1 MTVLSKAYRKQ
12 LERVTGLARELAEGA
27 CRAALENLA
36 VHEREYRAHMDVAQR
51 QLRNRLRARGRAL
64 GDGRD
69 PRSGVQAIKRLSEHA
84 AYEHWHRL
92 LFTRFLTENGLLIT
106 DEANGS
112 VPITLAECEE
122 LASELGARRALAR
135 LGLADEA
142 ARDDVSDL
150 RQLLG
155 AWRDAK
161 KGVWAAVIDWAV
173 RGMLALL
180 VVGLAMKLGLPGLL
194 K

>member
-1 MTVLSKAYRKQ
+1 MDEDEA
-12 LERVTGLARELAEGA
+12 LARLIALAGTSA
-27 CRAALENLA
+27 PDAAL
-36 VHEREYRAHMDVAQR
+36 
-51 QLRNRLRARGRAL
+51 LRA
-64 GDGRD
+64 
-69 PRSGVQAIKRLSEHA
+69 V
-84 AYEHWHRL
+84 
-92 LFTRFLTENGLLIT
+92 
-106 DEANGS
+106 
-112 VPITLAECEE
+112 VEE
-122 LASELGARRALAR
+122 ASELGARRALAR

-161 KGVWAAVIDWAV
+161 KSVWAAVIDWAV

-180 VVGLAMKLGLPGLL
+180 VVGLAMKLGFAGLL

>member
-1 MTVLSKAYRKQ
+1 MDEDEA
-12 LERVTGLARELAEGA
+12 LARLIALAGTSASGA
-27 CRAALENLA
+27 SGAPDAAL
-36 VHEREYRAHMDVAQR
+36 
-51 QLRNRLRARGRAL
+51 LRAL
-64 GDGRD
+64 
-69 PRSGVQAIKRLSEHA
+69 V
-84 AYEHWHRL
+84 
-92 LFTRFLTENGLLIT
+92 
-106 DEANGS
+106 
-112 VPITLAECEE
+112 EE
-122 LASELGARRALAR
+122 ASELGARRALAR
-135 LGLADEA
+135 LGLADAA

-161 KGVWAAVIDWAV
+161 KSVWAAVIDWAV

>member
-1 MTVLSKAYRKQ
+1 MDEDEA
-12 LERVTGLARELAEGA
+12 LARLIALAGTSA
-27 CRAALENLA
+27 GDAAAL
-36 VHEREYRAHMDVAQR
+36 
-51 QLRNRLRARGRAL
+51 RAL
-64 GDGRD
+64 
-69 PRSGVQAIKRLSEHA
+69 V
-84 AYEHWHRL
+84 
-92 LFTRFLTENGLLIT
+92 
-106 DEANGS
+106 
-112 VPITLAECEE
+112 EE
-122 LASELGARRALAR
+122 ASELGARRALAR

-161 KGVWAAVIDWAV
+161 KSVWAAVVDWAV

>member
-1 MTVLSKAYRKQ
+1 MDEEEA
-12 LERVTGLARELAEGA
+12 LARLIALAGTNA
-27 CRAALENLA
+27 PDAAL
-36 VHEREYRAHMDVAQR
+36 
-51 QLRNRLRARGRAL
+51 LRA
-64 GDGRD
+64 
-69 PRSGVQAIKRLSEHA
+69 V
-84 AYEHWHRL
+84 
-92 LFTRFLTENGLLIT
+92 
-106 DEANGS
+106 
-112 VPITLAECEE
+112 VEE
-122 LASELGARRALAR
+122 ASELGARRALAR

-161 KGVWAAVIDWAV
+161 KSVWAAVVDWAV

-180 VVGLAMKLGLPGLL
+180 VVGLAMRLGLPGLL

>member
-1 MTVLSKAYRKQ
+1 MDEEEA
-12 LERVTGLARELAEGA
+12 LARLIALAGTSA
-27 CRAALENLA
+27 PDAAL
-36 VHEREYRAHMDVAQR
+36 
-51 QLRNRLRARGRAL
+51 LRA
-64 GDGRD
+64 
-69 PRSGVQAIKRLSEHA
+69 V
-84 AYEHWHRL
+84 
-92 LFTRFLTENGLLIT
+92 
-106 DEANGS
+106 
-112 VPITLAECEE
+112 VEE
-122 LASELGARRALAR
+122 ASELGARRALAR

-161 KGVWAAVIDWAV
+161 KSAWAAVVDWAA

>member
-1 MTVLSKAYRKQ
+1 MDEDEA
-12 LERVTGLARELAEGA
+12 LARLIALAGTSA
-27 CRAALENLA
+27 PDAAL
-36 VHEREYRAHMDVAQR
+36 
-51 QLRNRLRARGRAL
+51 LRAL
-64 GDGRD
+64 
-69 PRSGVQAIKRLSEHA
+69 V
-84 AYEHWHRL
+84 
-92 LFTRFLTENGLLIT
+92 
-106 DEANGS
+106 
-112 VPITLAECEE
+112 EE
-122 LASELGARRALAR
+122 ASELGARRALAR

-161 KGVWAAVIDWAV
+161 KSVWAAVLDWAV

-180 VVGLAMKLGLPGLL
+180 VVGLAMKLGFAGLL